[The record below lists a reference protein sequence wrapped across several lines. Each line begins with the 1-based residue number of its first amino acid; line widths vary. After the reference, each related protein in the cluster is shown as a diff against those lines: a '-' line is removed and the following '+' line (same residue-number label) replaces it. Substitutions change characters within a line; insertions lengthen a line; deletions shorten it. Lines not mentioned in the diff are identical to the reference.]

1 MNKRL
6 RDADRI
12 LEETKAA
19 HDREHKRIA
28 ELLGSLVESVAALEA
43 EVSDLRTLVA
53 DHRLRIDGHA
63 DRINLLEQRN
73 NALKPATAATP
84 GGPMKRWVIVMS
96 GVPER
101 YFSPYDGFTPNPTWD
116 TLYTWSD
123 RSEAKDICVSLFAG
137 DRRISVREAP

>member
-1 MNKRL
+1 MGNKRL
-6 RDADRI
+6 RDAYRI
-12 LEETKAA
+12 LE
-19 HDREHKRIA
+19 HDREHKRI
-28 ELLGSLVESVAALEA
+28 LGSLVESVAALEA

-53 DHRLRIDGHA
+53 DHRL
-63 DRINLLEQRN
+63 
-73 NALKPATAATP
+73 KPATAATP

-96 GVPER
+96 GEPER